1 MSVLGPDEI
10 HAFLDEIAPGTND
23 QYVIEGVGS
32 RTARIRMVSPWLRP
46 GGIVGGPALMSLADY
61 AVWVALLG
69 EIGPEPMTVTVSL
82 TINFFKPIP
91 GGDVIAETRLHKVG
105 KRLAS
110 GDVLMYADG
119 DEEPAAQ
126 ASVTYSIPQR

>member
-1 MSVLGPDEI
+1 
-10 HAFLDEIAPGTND
+10 
-23 QYVIEGVGS
+23 
-32 RTARIRMVSPWLRP
+32 MVSPWLRP

-69 EIGPEPMTVTVSL
+69 EIGPEPMTVTVNL

-110 GDVLMYADG
+110 GDVLMFADG
-119 DEEPAAQ
+119 DDEPAAQ
-126 ASVTYSIPQR
+126 ASVTYSIPQH